1 MISHH
6 SIVRVAHR
14 GASAQ
19 YPENTLLAFRQAIAQ
34 GIDALEVDVHCTADH
49 ELVLMHD
56 STLERTTNGHGNVCD
71 YRLQEIRQLDAGQ
84 GEKIPL
90 LMEAIQ
96 LAREAQ
102 IRLYVEIKGAT
113 ETEALDITDG
123 VIQTLEAVDFLSQTI
138 ITSFF
143 AKALL
148 RAKALHPEV
157 STMLDPSPQDGS
169 LTPPQI
175 SAQVLRA
182 GANCLSYDFH
192 ILTPAI
198 MRECQLMGLT
208 VWAWAPDEPQDI
220 QRALSL
226 DVDGIVTNRPDTLNE
241 VLHDITF

>member
-1 MISHH
+1 MSRNP
-6 SIVRVAHR
+6 IVRVAHR

-19 YPENTLLAFRQAIAQ
+19 YPENTLLAFRQAIQQ
-34 GIDALEVDVHCTADH
+34 GIDALEVDIHRTADD
-49 ELVLMHD
+49 ELVVMHD
-56 STLERTTNGHGNVCD
+56 STLERTTNGHGNVSD
-71 YRLQEIRQLDAGQ
+71 YPLQEIRQLDAGQ

-90 LMEAIQ
+90 LMEAIE

-113 ETEALDITDG
+113 ETETLSITDG
-123 VIQTLEAVDFLSQTI
+123 VIRTLEAVDFLNQTI
-138 ITSFF
+138 ITSFS

-175 SAQVLRA
+175 SNQALRA
-182 GANCLSYDFH
+182 GANCLSYDFR

-198 MRECQLMGLT
+198 VRECQLMGLT
-208 VWAWAPDEPQDI
+208 VWAWPPDEPQDI
-220 QRALSL
+220 EQALSL
-226 DVDGIVTNRPDTLNE
+226 GVQGIVTNRPDTLNE